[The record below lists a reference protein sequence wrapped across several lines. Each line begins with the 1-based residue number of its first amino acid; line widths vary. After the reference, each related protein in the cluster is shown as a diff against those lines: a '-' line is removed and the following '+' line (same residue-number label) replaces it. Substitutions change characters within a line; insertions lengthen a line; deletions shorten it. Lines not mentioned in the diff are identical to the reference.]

1 MRFSAIFKKSSD
13 TSWHSY
19 DFQAFNVKRRSHL
32 ILDYIHNRKI
42 YWKFIKILD
51 PQILNWKLQF
61 AFRMKINTLSRKS
74 WRKLVAGFFYSLC
87 ICNIFFNKMIKWWPF
102 HPWNC
107 LLTLGYHIYFSSNP
121 TFLLL
126 VENNKFLECSFKF
139 LIYFRTVVE
148 SFCSSLNEIKSDRRT
163 GKNTG
168 SKTFWRNIL
177 VHENKNAPSN
187 GFQPMMVW

>member
-1 MRFSAIFKKSSD
+1 MHFSAIFQKLSD

-74 WRKLVAGFFYSLC
+74 RRKLVALFFLLVLPLQHNLQDDKMMIFSSLELPS
-87 ICNIFFNKMIKWWPF
+87 NSW
-102 HPWNC
+102 
-107 LLTLGYHIYFSSNP
+107 LLYFSPNS
-121 TFLLL
+121 TFLLQIH
-126 VENNKFLECSFKF
+126 KFLNVILSF
-139 LIYFRTVVE
+139 
-148 SFCSSLNEIKSDRRT
+148 
-163 GKNTG
+163 
-168 SKTFWRNIL
+168 
-177 VHENKNAPSN
+177 
-187 GFQPMMVW
+187 